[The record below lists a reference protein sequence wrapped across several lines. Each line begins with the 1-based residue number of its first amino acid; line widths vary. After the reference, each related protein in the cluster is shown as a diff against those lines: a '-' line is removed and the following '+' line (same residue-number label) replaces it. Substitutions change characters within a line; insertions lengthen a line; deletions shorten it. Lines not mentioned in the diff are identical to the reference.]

1 MSIHTAEVAWY
12 RHDAKF
18 TDNRYSRLHKWTFD
32 GGTVVP
38 GSSSPHVVR
47 VPLSDPSAVDP
58 EEAYV
63 ASLSSCHMLWFL
75 SLAARDGYVV
85 DSYVDAAEGKME
97 DGWISVVTLKPLV
110 VFSGEKAPTDAELE
124 RLHHEAH
131 GECFLARSVKS
142 EIRVEGSWR
151 Y

>member
-1 MSIHTAEVAWY
+1 MSIHTAEVAWH

-18 TDNRYSRLHKWTFD
+18 IDNRYSRLHKWTFD

-38 GSSSPHVVR
+38 GSSSPHVVK

-97 DGWISVVTLKPLV
+97 DGWISVVTLKPV
-110 VFSGEKAPTDAELE
+110 VAFSGEKAPTDAELE

-131 GECFLARSVKS
+131 AECFLARSVKS

-151 Y
+151 F